1 MGEVSC
7 VVEQPDLPEEVPTQI
22 GRPDAQALID
32 DIRES
37 IRIHTLTGN
46 GSCYTAKLLRRA
58 LDELEMLNPV
68 PVLVVRKT
76 TKYPSHPECMR
87 CARTRHRD
95 LAIKRRKRR

>member
-7 VVEQPDLPEEVPTQI
+7 VAEQPDLPEEVPTQI
-22 GRPDAQALID
+22 GRPDAQALIEE
-32 DIRES
+32 IRASFEK
-37 IRIHTLTGN
+37 N
-46 GSCYTAKLLRRA
+46 GMMGGGHIETAWLLRRA

-68 PVLVVRKT
+68 PVLLVRKT